1 MVIDKEWALKRKRI
15 CRVEREEGMKGREL
29 RGGRKSINVAIGSS
43 QPLTGC

>member
-1 MVIDKEWALKRKRI
+1 MDIEEEENLQS
-15 CRVEREEGMKGREL
+15 REGRSMKGREL